1 VRTRPALANGLVVL
15 LLVTFAAGCRPAPT
29 PPPSVATPEPTA
41 TAPSP
46 TEIANARRFRQD
58 FGLRADDAW
67 IIAVATAPDAD
78 RLTYGVPL
86 TASEVAELGRRT
98 LAIEALKPLV
108 IGYASTQPDYAG
120 AYVDNGRGGI
130 LVVQFNGRLDV
141 HRSAIFASVRP
152 GARLEV
158 RQVRWSVADLDQFAS
173 RLVGDEAWFRTIPA
187 YLAGYGPNIMANRV
201 EVEISSAD
209 LSAPAKIKAHYGWTD
224 EVVIVTSDGTG
235 VLLLP
240 KGTLRITA
248 LNAQGRP
255 VTGLACVAI
264 SDIDGAQES
273 RPAPMPTTGSDG
285 VCEFEV
291 AATAYT
297 IQLERGSAPTEVVA
311 TGRAVVAKGTTARV
325 TIRLK

>member
-1 VRTRPALANGLVVL
+1 MRTRPAPANGLVVL
-15 LLVTFAAGCRPAPT
+15 VLATLAAGCQPSPST
-29 PPPSVATPEPTA
+29 PPSVPTSEPTA

-67 IIAVATAPDAD
+67 LIAVATDPDAD

-98 LAIEALKPLV
+98 MALEALKPVV

-120 AYVDNGRGGI
+120 SYVDNVRGGV
-130 LVVQFNGRLDV
+130 LVVQFSGRLDL
-141 HRSAIFASVRP
+141 HRSAIFANVRP

-158 RQVRWSVADLDQFAS
+158 RQVRWSVADLEQFSS
-173 RLVGDEAWFRTIPA
+173 RLVGGEAWFRTIPA

-209 LSAPAKIKAHYGWTD
+209 PSAPAKIKAHYGWTD

-248 LNAQGRP
+248 LDAQGRP
-255 VTGLACVAI
+255 VAGLACVAI
-264 SDIDGAQES
+264 SDLAGAQEP
-273 RPAPMPTTGSDG
+273 RPVPMPTTGRDG

-291 AATAYT
+291 AATGYA
-297 IQLERGSAPTEVVA
+297 IQLERGEAPPVIVG
-311 TGRAVVAKGTTARV
+311 TGSAVVTKGTTSRV